1 MKKANQEYQNNK
13 TINNHLSKKL
23 LASSG
28 FLTGAIVSLSPYL
41 AKVITPKTIY
51 VQNFVADNVSPNSGD
66 FSFKLQGKTKQ
77 DTDWAKK
84 ADLEL
89 VYISQKSRYS
99 VKTKVEYDPKTD
111 TFHTY
116 ADNLLGGSIYELQ
129 LVAPNNPRYYFSFS
143 KTSQFFSTKNQ
154 VEKFSHYDI
163 ENDTILDL
171 DLFDSQN
178 LLDSANL
185 ILYYKEI
192 GSNKILEAKGQ
203 LVAKNDQ
210 KQASFVLRNLDR
222 NQKYEIVGTKYYF
235 DDPDQLFDLAISPL
249 ANRYFA
255 PSPISG
261 KILNLSQ
268 KAYGLNSALLEI
280 SLAFENKNI
289 KINPNE
295 KINLEYYYKDELDN
309 FQFGVANDVSL
320 VVQNNKVF
328 ANLDLKQIP
337 GGTKF
342 WISRIWNNS
351 GSLAIST
358 NNNLSFISAPEIA
371 RIRTFVD
378 ANNTS
383 SFDIKFNDQSLMLN
397 GKEVKINFFADDQP
411 TKMLSSS
418 AQVVGNKL
426 FSLAKNLPKEK
437 HFTISSLEIVENA
450 TNFDENGQPQTSQIF
465 FAQNF
470 DQKQKKFFTNA
481 TSAMVESVVVDRIS
495 EDQSRISMILDSVDD
510 FIKDKIATLYF
521 KVAGSSNL
529 IKSQAQAFSIN
540 GNKLVLSWDL
550 INLEPGTNYL
560 IDSVGIADSTNE
572 FVNKLFLNFGP
583 NISTNKLTWTTRP
596 AVSSITYTTK
606 SDTAVELNIAFKNIL
621 ESLKKAK
628 ITYKELIPGGT
639 SKTIDAIIENNS
651 IIANLPVN
659 SLSKG
664 QNYLIEKIEVEDY
677 KSSKGDSDILAVS
690 KTITPAQKIFGVHAP
705 LVLTKIENVNEQQT
719 TAKLK
724 VTFSPETIKAI
735 GNDKVKIY
743 YSLAGSSKLLS
754 AFAEQTTGPNT
765 DNSLTFELKDLEI
778 GSKYNINSIVLT
790 KEVELNQDTNK
801 VLTERNILFGDADHK
816 FDSSQSSFFTQSAII
831 EVGYDNSYE
840 QRVIATFILADAKGV
855 YNGKTA
861 TLKYRLK
868 AKNGDVGLA
877 THANFKEGK
886 ISAKVNS
893 ARILFD
899 ITDLYKQGLY
909 EIDKNS
915 LELEGTTPQA
925 VAVQTGARVR
935 RSVTQFADTNT
946 TAVLIPFKEK
956 LLDSPEKSEFQTIP
970 KTANVTKI
978 QLTNRT
984 KNTATFEVEFGK
996 DFPNQANEQ
1005 TGNAEKLDDFL
1016 NKNKLKVRFKKYGGE
1031 QQEQIV
1037 EAKTEVGS
1045 QKTTFELTGLENG
1058 QQYVILGF
1066 EQVQDTTSPTTPK
1079 V

>member
-192 GSNKILEAKGQ
+192 GSNKIQEAKGQ
-203 LVAKNDQ
+203 LVTKNDQ

-437 HFTISSLEIVENA
+437 HFTISSLEIV
-450 TNFDENGQPQTSQIF
+450 
-465 FAQNF
+465 
-470 DQKQKKFFTNA
+470 
-481 TSAMVESVVVDRIS
+481 
-495 EDQSRISMILDSVDD
+495 
-510 FIKDKIATLYF
+510 
-521 KVAGSSNL
+521 
-529 IKSQAQAFSIN
+529 
-540 GNKLVLSWDL
+540 
-550 INLEPGTNYL
+550 
-560 IDSVGIADSTNE
+560 
-572 FVNKLFLNFGP
+572 
-583 NISTNKLTWTTRP
+583 
-596 AVSSITYTTK
+596 
-606 SDTAVELNIAFKNIL
+606 
-621 ESLKKAK
+621 
-628 ITYKELIPGGT
+628 
-639 SKTIDAIIENNS
+639 
-651 IIANLPVN
+651 
-659 SLSKG
+659 
-664 QNYLIEKIEVEDY
+664 
-677 KSSKGDSDILAVS
+677 
-690 KTITPAQKIFGVHAP
+690 
-705 LVLTKIENVNEQQT
+705 
-719 TAKLK
+719 
-724 VTFSPETIKAI
+724 
-735 GNDKVKIY
+735 
-743 YSLAGSSKLLS
+743 
-754 AFAEQTTGPNT
+754 
-765 DNSLTFELKDLEI
+765 
-778 GSKYNINSIVLT
+778 
-790 KEVELNQDTNK
+790 
-801 VLTERNILFGDADHK
+801 
-816 FDSSQSSFFTQSAII
+816 
-831 EVGYDNSYE
+831 
-840 QRVIATFILADAKGV
+840 
-855 YNGKTA
+855 
-861 TLKYRLK
+861 
-868 AKNGDVGLA
+868 
-877 THANFKEGK
+877 
-886 ISAKVNS
+886 
-893 ARILFD
+893 
-899 ITDLYKQGLY
+899 
-909 EIDKNS
+909 
-915 LELEGTTPQA
+915 
-925 VAVQTGARVR
+925 
-935 RSVTQFADTNT
+935 
-946 TAVLIPFKEK
+946 
-956 LLDSPEKSEFQTIP
+956 
-970 KTANVTKI
+970 
-978 QLTNRT
+978 
-984 KNTATFEVEFGK
+984 
-996 DFPNQANEQ
+996 
-1005 TGNAEKLDDFL
+1005 
-1016 NKNKLKVRFKKYGGE
+1016 
-1031 QQEQIV
+1031 
-1037 EAKTEVGS
+1037 
-1045 QKTTFELTGLENG
+1045 
-1058 QQYVILGF
+1058 
-1066 EQVQDTTSPTTPK
+1066 
-1079 V
+1079 

>member
-1 MKKANQEYQNNK
+1 
-13 TINNHLSKKL
+13 
-23 LASSG
+23 
-28 FLTGAIVSLSPYL
+28 
-41 AKVITPKTIY
+41 
-51 VQNFVADNVSPNSGD
+51 
-66 FSFKLQGKTKQ
+66 
-77 DTDWAKK
+77 
-84 ADLEL
+84 
-89 VYISQKSRYS
+89 
-99 VKTKVEYDPKTD
+99 
-111 TFHTY
+111 
-116 ADNLLGGSIYELQ
+116 
-129 LVAPNNPRYYFSFS
+129 
-143 KTSQFFSTKNQ
+143 
-154 VEKFSHYDI
+154 
-163 ENDTILDL
+163 
-171 DLFDSQN
+171 
-178 LLDSANL
+178 
-185 ILYYKEI
+185 
-192 GSNKILEAKGQ
+192 
-203 LVAKNDQ
+203 KNDQ

-560 IDSVGIADSTNE
+560 IDSVGVADSTNE

-596 AVSSITYTTK
+596 AVSSITYTT
-606 SDTAVELNIAFKNIL
+606 
-621 ESLKKAK
+621 
-628 ITYKELIPGGT
+628 
-639 SKTIDAIIENNS
+639 
-651 IIANLPVN
+651 
-659 SLSKG
+659 
-664 QNYLIEKIEVEDY
+664 
-677 KSSKGDSDILAVS
+677 
-690 KTITPAQKIFGVHAP
+690 
-705 LVLTKIENVNEQQT
+705 
-719 TAKLK
+719 
-724 VTFSPETIKAI
+724 
-735 GNDKVKIY
+735 
-743 YSLAGSSKLLS
+743 
-754 AFAEQTTGPNT
+754 
-765 DNSLTFELKDLEI
+765 
-778 GSKYNINSIVLT
+778 
-790 KEVELNQDTNK
+790 
-801 VLTERNILFGDADHK
+801 
-816 FDSSQSSFFTQSAII
+816 
-831 EVGYDNSYE
+831 
-840 QRVIATFILADAKGV
+840 
-855 YNGKTA
+855 
-861 TLKYRLK
+861 
-868 AKNGDVGLA
+868 
-877 THANFKEGK
+877 
-886 ISAKVNS
+886 
-893 ARILFD
+893 
-899 ITDLYKQGLY
+899 
-909 EIDKNS
+909 
-915 LELEGTTPQA
+915 
-925 VAVQTGARVR
+925 
-935 RSVTQFADTNT
+935 
-946 TAVLIPFKEK
+946 
-956 LLDSPEKSEFQTIP
+956 
-970 KTANVTKI
+970 
-978 QLTNRT
+978 
-984 KNTATFEVEFGK
+984 
-996 DFPNQANEQ
+996 
-1005 TGNAEKLDDFL
+1005 
-1016 NKNKLKVRFKKYGGE
+1016 
-1031 QQEQIV
+1031 
-1037 EAKTEVGS
+1037 
-1045 QKTTFELTGLENG
+1045 
-1058 QQYVILGF
+1058 
-1066 EQVQDTTSPTTPK
+1066 
-1079 V
+1079 